1 MKRRM
6 STPISLIE
14 EALEYLWL
22 TRERGENTLAAFR
35 DLMSRDRQP
44 VIGDDILDE
53 MEEKELIHSTNGTF
67 ELTPEGDATAAQIIR
82 RHRLAERLFNDVL
95 NVSMEETE
103 NIACQLEHILSAEV
117 TESVCTFLGH
127 PPQCPHGRP
136 IPQGRCC
143 KRYKSQIKPI
153 ISSVR
158 QLDLHIPARIAFITP
173 EFHKRYQRL
182 TSLGVTPGTELILTQ
197 RHPSFVVKVGE
208 TEIAIDGEIADEI
221 YVKRITNRD

>member
-1 MKRRM
+1 M

-22 TRERGENTLAAFR
+22 TREQGETSLESFR
-35 DLMSRDRQP
+35 ELMSKDDQP
-44 VIGDDILDE
+44 VITDDVLEE
-53 MEEKELIHSTNGTF
+53 MEEKALIQRTNGKF
-67 ELTPEGDATAAQIIR
+67 EFTAEGDATAAQIIR

-117 TESVCTFLGH
+117 TKSVCTFLGH

-143 KRYKSQIKPI
+143 KRYKSQLKPI

-158 QLDLHIPARIAFITP
+158 QLDLRIPARIAFITP

-182 TSLGVTPGTELILTQ
+182 TSLGVTPGTELVLTQ
-197 RHPSFVVKVGE
+197 RHPSFVIKVGE
-208 TEIAIDGEIADEI
+208 TEIAIDGDIADEI

>member
-1 MKRRM
+1 M

-22 TRERGENTLAAFR
+22 TREKGNNSIESFRKLMAA
-35 DLMSRDRQP
+35 DNQP
-44 VIGDDILDE
+44 VIDDDVLEE
-53 MEEKELIHSTNGTF
+53 MEEKALIQRTNGSF
-67 ELTPEGDATAAQIIR
+67 EFTPEGDATAAQIIR

-143 KRYKSQIKPI
+143 KRYKSQLKPI

-158 QLDLHIPARIAFITP
+158 QLDLRIPARIAFITP

-182 TSLGVTPGTELILTQ
+182 TSLGVTPGTELVLTQ
-197 RHPSFVVKVGE
+197 RHPSFVIKVGE
-208 TEIAIDGEIADEI
+208 TEIAIDGDIADEI
-221 YVKRITNRD
+221 YVKRITNRE